1 MLTVLLQGIQI
12 FLSML
17 EVWLCYQLLY
27 CTLLEKEYLNLKE
40 KIIIWANIIVW
51 GILASYNRNIIF
63 FSHGVFIL
71 GLAFTGVCAIYIIKK
86 YKRLIIS
93 LIAISYSLAAL
104 LDFLFLFLSMA
115 VLDYPT
121 TQAIYDG
128 VSELKLPIFLLS
140 RVILLAGLFILKKK
154 GELFLKNILEYRRLL
169 CIISIILVILLRR
182 YQLVMCRMVFG
193 RIPYDGVDSGMSLL
207 FLMVIILSGWGL
219 YVKSLILQRENQ
231 FLASKDELM
240 LQNYQSLMMNME
252 VNKQRIHDIK
262 HQLAVLQGYARDGEY
277 EKICQYLSDV
287 LVEMPE
293 EEYLAA
299 PAAH

>member
-121 TQAIYDG
+121 TQAIYC
-128 VSELKLPIFLLS
+128 LLYTS
-140 RVILLAGLFILKKK
+140 RCV
-154 GELFLKNILEYRRLL
+154 
-169 CIISIILVILLRR
+169 
-182 YQLVMCRMVFG
+182 
-193 RIPYDGVDSGMSLL
+193 
-207 FLMVIILSGWGL
+207 
-219 YVKSLILQRENQ
+219 
-231 FLASKDELM
+231 
-240 LQNYQSLMMNME
+240 
-252 VNKQRIHDIK
+252 
-262 HQLAVLQGYARDGEY
+262 
-277 EKICQYLSDV
+277 
-287 LVEMPE
+287 
-293 EEYLAA
+293 
-299 PAAH
+299 